1 MQMVLVFLDS
11 QGLVYMH
18 IVPQGVT
25 INANHTSVALG
36 KFLKISRRRT
46 LRWSSRSGSS
56 TVITHLCILP
66 LLSRTGWPR
75 MIQVL
80 QHPAYLPDLVPAD
93 FFLFRKVK

>member
-1 MQMVLVFLDS
+1 
-11 QGLVYMH
+11 MH

-36 KFLKISRRRT
+36 KFLKYLKKKSPE
-46 LRWSSRSGSS
+46 WSSRSGSS

-66 LLSRTGWPR
+66 LLSGTGWSQ

-80 QHPAYLPDLVPAD
+80 QYPAYLPDLVPAD